1 MRGEKIVNIY
11 VIDSVEYLFHDLKKN
26 QIDYVQSNMDREKYN
41 EFRNMI
47 LFDKGDDF
55 KGIIKIHFPEHIM
68 ECIDEFGVNFNLTK

>member
-68 ECIDEFGVNFNLTK
+68 ECIDEFGVNLT